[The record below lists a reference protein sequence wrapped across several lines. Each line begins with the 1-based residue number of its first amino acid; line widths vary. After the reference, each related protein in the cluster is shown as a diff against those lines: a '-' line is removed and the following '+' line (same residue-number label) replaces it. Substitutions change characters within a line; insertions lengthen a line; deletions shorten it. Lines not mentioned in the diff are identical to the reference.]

1 VSVLNNQILL
11 KEGTW
16 KAYGNYYDEKLNNID
31 LVLDLEIVKEGEC
44 YRLSKI
50 STLLLENSVEIYS
63 DFIIE
68 PLLDKDFTQIEEDNE
83 LLGKLKGK
91 LTIIN
96 DSFILNYSSEYENYS
111 GTEVYNFKDNL
122 LYSVKGLLYK
132 DDIKVSS
139 WFVKIK

>member
-1 VSVLNNQILL
+1 MSNQILL
-11 KEGTW
+11 KEGKW
-16 KAYGNYYDEKLNNID
+16 KAYGNYYDDKLNNID
-31 LVLDLEIVKEGEC
+31 LILELEIVKDGKY

-50 STLLLENSVEIYS
+50 SKLLLENSVEIYS
-63 DFIIE
+63 DFMIE
-68 PLLDKDFTQIEEDNE
+68 PLLDKDFTTIEEDNE

-96 DSFILNYSSEYENYS
+96 DSFVLNYSSEYENYS
-111 GTEVYNFKDNL
+111 GTEIYNFKNNL
-122 LYSVKGLLYK
+122 LYSVRGLLYK

>member
-1 VSVLNNQILL
+1 MNNQILL

>member
-1 VSVLNNQILL
+1 MNNQMLL

-16 KAYGNYYDEKLNNID
+16 RAYGNYYDEKLNNID
-31 LVLDLEIVKEGEC
+31 LVLDLEIVKEGEG
-44 YRLSKI
+44 YKLSKI
-50 STLLLENSVEIYS
+50 SKLLLENSVEIYS

-68 PLLDKDFTQIEEDNE
+68 PLLQRDFTHIEEDNE

-111 GTEVYNFKDNL
+111 GTEVYSFKDNL

-139 WFVKIK
+139 WFVRIK